1 MSVRNGLRV
10 GVVGCGYWGS
20 KHVRALLSLESVAK
34 VAVIEPNDE
43 RSGALTRTFPGVV
56 SYPSLDL
63 ALPHIDAVVIATP
76 PSTHAPLALQAIAQG
91 KHVMVEKPLSVTTTE
106 GRAMVD
112 AARAA
117 GVTLMVGH
125 TFEYH
130 SAVWSLRDLVQG
142 GELGDIY
149 YLDTA
154 RLNLGLYQ
162 HDVNVL
168 FDLAP
173 HDISILNY
181 VLGSRPSTVECWAS
195 RNAHPRLEDIAHMRL
210 FYEDPGVFANV
221 SVSWLDPRKV
231 RRVTVVGSNKM
242 VVFDDL
248 EAEQRIKIH
257 DKSVQAMTNGD
268 AEEDL
273 TAPPMSYR
281 YGDIVA
287 PYLVF
292 NEPLRVEDEH
302 FIDCVQTG
310 MDPLTNGENGLAV
323 VEVLEA
329 AQMSIR
335 EGRAVRI
342 DEVRATVYDDAHSPT
357 APAGS
362 EVAIPRQG
370 GPAMRKTL

>member
-1 MSVRNGLRV
+1 MAVQKGLRV
-10 GVVGCGYWGS
+10 GVIGCGYWGS

-34 VAVIEPNDE
+34 VVVIEPNAE
-43 RSGALTRTFPGVV
+43 RSGAITRSFPGVE
-56 SYPSLDL
+56 SHLSLD
-63 ALPHIDAVVIATP
+63 AAIPHIDAVVIATP
-76 PSTHAPLALQAIAQG
+76 PSTHAPLSLQAIAHG
-91 KHVMVEKPLSVTTTE
+91 KHVMVEKPLALNTAE
-106 GRAMVD
+106 GRSMVE
-112 AARAA
+112 AARAQ

-130 SAVWSLRDLVQG
+130 AAVWSLRDLVQS
-142 GELGDIY
+142 GELGEIY

-181 VLGSRPSTVECWAS
+181 VLGTQPSSVECWAS
-195 RNAHPRLEDIAHMRL
+195 RHAHPRLEDIAHLRL
-210 FYEDPGVFANV
+210 YYDEPGVFANV
-221 SVSWLDPRKV
+221 NVSWLDPRKV
-231 RRVTVVGSNKM
+231 RRVTLVGSKKM

-248 EAEQRIKIH
+248 DAEQRIKVH

-268 AEEDL
+268 AEDDL

-287 PYLVF
+287 PYLVV

-302 FIDCVQTG
+302 FLDCVQTG
-310 MDPLTNGENGLAV
+310 MEPLTNGDNGLAV
-323 VEVLEA
+323 VEVLES
-329 AQMSIR
+329 AQISMQ
-335 EGRAVRI
+335 EGRAVKISEIR
-342 DEVRATVYDDAHSPT
+342 DRYLDPATPPVS
-357 APAGS
+357 
-362 EVAIPRQG
+362 IPRQAR
-370 GPAMRKTL
+370 PARRAM

>member
-1 MSVRNGLRV
+1 MSQQSGLRV
-10 GVVGCGYWGS
+10 GVIGCGYWGS

-34 VAVIEPNDE
+34 VAVIEPNAE
-43 RSGALTRTFPGVV
+43 RSGAITRTFPGVD
-56 SYPSLDL
+56 SYPTLDAAL
-63 ALPHIDAVVIATP
+63 AHIDAVVIATP
-76 PSTHAPLALQAIAQG
+76 PSTHAPLALQAIAHG
-91 KHVMVEKPLSVTTTE
+91 KHVMVEKPLALNTAE

-112 AARAA
+112 AARAK

-130 SAVWSLRDLVQG
+130 AAVWSLREYVQNG
-142 GELGDIY
+142 DLGDIY

-162 HDVNVL
+162 HDVNVV

-181 VLGSRPSTVECWAS
+181 VLGTQPTSVECWGS
-195 RNAHPRLEDIAHMRL
+195 RHAHPRLEDIAHLRL
-210 FYEDPGVFANV
+210 YYDEPGVFANV
-221 SVSWLDPRKV
+221 SVSWLDPHKV
-231 RRVTVVGSNKM
+231 RRVTLVGSKKM

-248 EAEQRIKIH
+248 DAEQRIKVH
-257 DKSVQAMTNGD
+257 DKGVESMASGT
-268 AEEDL
+268 AEDDL

-287 PYLVF
+287 PYLVV

-302 FIDCVQTG
+302 FIDCCQTG
-310 MDPLTNGENGLAV
+310 MEPLTNGENGLAV

-329 AQMSIR
+329 AQISMR
-335 EGRAVRI
+335 EARAVKI
-342 DEVRATVYDDAHSPT
+342 SEVRDAGLT
-357 APAGS
+357 APPPTSATT
-362 EVAIPRQG
+362 EVSIPRQAA
-370 GPAMRKTL
+370 PTVRRAL

>member
-1 MSVRNGLRV
+1 MSLQNRLRV
-10 GVVGCGYWGS
+10 GVIGCGYWGS

-34 VAVIEPNDE
+34 VAVIEPNAE
-43 RSGALTRTFPGVV
+43 RSDAITRTFPGVE
-56 SYPSLDL
+56 SYPSLDA

-76 PSTHAPLALQAIAQG
+76 PSTHAPLALQAIAAG
-91 KHVMVEKPLSVTTTE
+91 KHVMVEKPLSVTTAD

-130 SAVWSLRDLVQG
+130 AAVWSLRDLVQN

-181 VLGSRPSTVECWAS
+181 VLGHQPTSVECWGS
-195 RNAHPRLEDIAHMRL
+195 RHAHPRLEDIAHMRL
-210 FYEDPGVFANV
+210 YYDEPGVFANV
-221 SVSWLDPRKV
+221 NVSWLDPRKV
-231 RRVTVVGSNKM
+231 RRVTLVGSKKM

-248 EAEQRIKIH
+248 DAEQRIKIH
-257 DKSVQAMTNGD
+257 DKGVSAMTSGE
-268 AEEDL
+268 AEDDL
-273 TAPPMSYR
+273 TSPPMSYR

-287 PYLVF
+287 PYLVV

-302 FIDCVQTG
+302 FLDCVQTG
-310 MDPLTNGENGLAV
+310 MEPLTNGENGLAV
-323 VEVLEA
+323 VEVLEC
-329 AQMSIR
+329 AQISMR

-342 DEVRATVYDDAHSPT
+342 AEVREQRRGSSG
-357 APAGS
+357 AGAS
-362 EVAIPRQG
+362 IPRQAS
-370 GPAMRKTL
+370 PVMKKAF